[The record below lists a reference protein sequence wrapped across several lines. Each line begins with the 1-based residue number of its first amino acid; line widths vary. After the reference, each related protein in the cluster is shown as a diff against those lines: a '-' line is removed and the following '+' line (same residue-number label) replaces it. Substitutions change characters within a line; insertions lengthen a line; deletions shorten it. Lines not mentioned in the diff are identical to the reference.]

1 MCAPT
6 PLDLFCFQTAR
17 GWVRESWRHDG
28 DGAECVKGQERWIN
42 TNKTLPL
49 ICNHSVEVATLE
61 KIRAPSPCSLMK
73 GSFFPSSSTFLNLRS
88 CFHGLYL
95 FILLIWLWWNA
106 RFFFVSL
113 FYINS
118 VCLHLKRTTLLKLW
132 KNSRWN
138 NIEVYR
144 ARDVSFS
151 MSVSS
156 LSIVKIKREM
166 LKLRPSSHL
175 ALRLCH
181 SLMELHPFQ
190 MTESI
195 MVACTTLQR
204 MHCMHWIYFC
214 YLLIMCVNSSAFI
227 LLLMSWKALGVVG
240 LWENR
245 QIYFKG
251 FPEEE

>member
-1 MCAPT
+1 MHVFF
-6 PLDLFCFQTAR
+6 LFHCFTSTR
-17 GWVRESWRHDG
+17 
-28 DGAECVKGQERWIN
+28 
-42 TNKTLPL
+42 
-49 ICNHSVEVATLE
+49 SVC
-61 KIRAPSPCSLMK
+61 I
-73 GSFFPSSSTFLNLRS
+73 
-88 CFHGLYL
+88 
-95 FILLIWLWWNA
+95 WNA
-106 RFFFVSL
+106 QH
-113 FYINS
+113 YWNYE
-118 VCLHLKRTTLLKLW
+118 

-151 MSVSS
+151 VSVSS

-204 MHCMHWIYFC
+204 MRCMHWIYFC

-251 FPEEE
+251 FPGEE

>member
-1 MCAPT
+1 MFFNEGEFFSF
-6 PLDLFCFQTAR
+6 LLHLFKFVQLL
-17 GWVRESWRHDG
+17 SWFVSIHL
-28 DGAECVKGQERWIN
+28 IN
-42 TNKTLPL
+42 LT
-49 ICNHSVEVATLE
+49 
-61 KIRAPSPCSLMK
+61 LMK
-73 GSFFPSSSTFLNLRS
+73 CT
-88 CFHGLYL
+88 
-95 FILLIWLWWNA
+95 
-106 RFFFVSL
+106 FFFCSTV
-113 FYINS
+113 
-118 VCLHLKRTTLLKLW
+118 LHQLGLSASEMHNTIEIMKKIT
-132 KNSRWN
+132 NSRWN

-151 MSVSS
+151 V
-156 LSIVKIKREM
+156 IVKIKREM

-227 LLLMSWKALGVVG
+227 LLLMS
-240 LWENR
+240 
-245 QIYFKG
+245 
-251 FPEEE
+251 